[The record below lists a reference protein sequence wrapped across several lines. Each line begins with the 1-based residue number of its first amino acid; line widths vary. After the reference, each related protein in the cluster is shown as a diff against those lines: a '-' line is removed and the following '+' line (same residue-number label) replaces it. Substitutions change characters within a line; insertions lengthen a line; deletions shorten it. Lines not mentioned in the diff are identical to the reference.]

1 MRPTAGLGLSII
13 VLLWVELA
21 AILAQVAASIYEQRV
36 VDDFLNSARWER
48 PAPNSIDRADI
59 LVNVTVAFTLL
70 IGLATVI
77 LLALWSNRV
86 SHNAQN
92 RGVPGLRP
100 GLAAGGW
107 FIPFAGAVIPFIQLR
122 RAAKPFLGTTT
133 SLTAWQVLIVS
144 AALVSRLGGRAIE
157 HAASASI
164 LSDALAQRVYF
175 LSVAAVL
182 FAVATMFAMRA
193 IKEIDR
199 RVSATA

>member
-1 MRPTAGLGLSII
+1 MSII

-36 VDDFLNSARWER
+36 VDDFLNSARLKR

-59 LVNVTVAFTLL
+59 LVNATVVFTLL

-133 SLTAWQVLIVS
+133 SLTAWQVLIVA
-144 AALVSRLGGRAIE
+144 AALVSRLGDRAIE

>member
-59 LVNVTVAFTLL
+59 LVNVTVVFTLL